1 MDIRDQGRV
10 PDPLRPLLID
20 ELRAGMNLTDVDLPC
35 FVCPGIA
42 LRSVNHGLHGV
53 SVAAFYGLIVLGLFF
68 GALYR
73 KLTPNM

>member
-1 MDIRDQGRV
+1 
-10 PDPLRPLLID
+10 
-20 ELRAGMNLTDVDLPC
+20 MNLTDVDLPC